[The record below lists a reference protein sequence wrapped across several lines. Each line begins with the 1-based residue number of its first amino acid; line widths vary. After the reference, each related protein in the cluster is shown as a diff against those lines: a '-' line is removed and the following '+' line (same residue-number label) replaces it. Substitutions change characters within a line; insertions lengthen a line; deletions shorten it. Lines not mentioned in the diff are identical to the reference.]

1 MALFFQESVYFSC
14 MKDEKYS
21 SGLTAAIAASMIWG
35 FLPIYWKLMQEVP
48 AYEILAHRICWS
60 FVFTAIIIFCTRCW
74 QQLKQDCHDLC
85 INHKR
90 GLWMISEALLISINW
105 LTYIWAV
112 NNNHVLDTSI
122 GYYINP
128 LMNVLLGVIMFKER
142 LSLTKWISVGLAS
155 AGIIIMAIQLGS
167 LPWISIVLPI
177 TFALYGALKK
187 MLQLGPYISIFL
199 ETLLLLPVSLLYI
212 GFAAADG
219 TSHFVIS
226 DAYTCGLLAFTGVV
240 TAVPLVLFSAG
251 ANNLPLNVL
260 GFMQYISPT
269 MGFLLGIFYFGE
281 SFGMAQLFAF
291 SFIWMALALFTVA
304 DFRELRKK

>member
-1 MALFFQESVYFSC
+1 M
-14 MKDEKYS
+14 
-21 SGLTAAIAASMIWG
+21 
-35 FLPIYWKLMQEVP
+35 
-48 AYEILAHRICWS
+48 
-60 FVFTAIIIFCTRCW
+60 
-74 QQLKQDCHDLC
+74 
-85 INHKR
+85 
-90 GLWMISEALLISINW
+90 
-105 LTYIWAV
+105 
-112 NNNHVLDTSI
+112 
-122 GYYINP
+122 
-128 LMNVLLGVIMFKER
+128 
-142 LSLTKWISVGLAS
+142 
-155 AGIIIMAIQLGS
+155 
-167 LPWISIVLPI
+167 
-177 TFALYGALKK
+177 
-187 MLQLGPYISIFL
+187 